1 MLDIGEVRERGRRA
15 RGPRSGIST
24 VELAMVLPLLLVLL
38 FGIIEFGLIV
48 KDVMGINQAARE
60 GARAAVVG
68 ATPSIIDVRINGAA
82 ATLDVN
88 QLTKL
93 YEYRHLYED
102 TATWGE
108 WTVLGTCDG
117 DNNAVDGDQ
126 IRVSIDYTHQLVSG
140 GLFSGLA
147 DNPEEGT
154 MTLSSAIIMRRE

>member
-1 MLDIGEVRERGRRA
+1 
-15 RGPRSGIST
+15 
-24 VELAMVLPLLLVLL
+24 MVLPLLLVLL